1 MRKVVLCIGIILS
14 IVLLVSCESL
24 SYGSSDY
31 QSYGS
36 KNRYESTTYSS
47 KFSKDP
53 IDKTEKMVIWV
64 NNSDYNIQRPFE
76 LELKRLF
83 TNKGFN
89 VEIVSDYNY
98 TKDNLYSVI
107 DSIDPIWILEVKPSE
122 DGVIRTYQ
130 YGGGVSQIGFV
141 VEVYDWFSFDVMMKI
156 STTINGVHNN
166 QETYSSSLESV
177 SKLSS
182 KEIVNEFCKYL

>member
-1 MRKVVLCIGIILS
+1 MKKVVLCLCV
-14 IVLLVSCESL
+14 VLLVVLVSCETL
-24 SYGSSDY
+24 SSGSSGF
-31 QSYGS
+31 QSYSS

-76 LELKRLF
+76 LELKRLL
-83 TNKGFN
+83 TSKGFN

-107 DSIDPIWILEVKPSE
+107 DSLDPKWILEVRPNE
-122 DGVIRTYQ
+122 DGTIRTYK
-130 YGGGVSQIGFV
+130 YGGGVSEIGFV
-141 VEVYDWFSFDVMMKI
+141 VEVYDWFSFDVIMKI
-156 STTINGVHNN
+156 STTINGVQNN
-166 QETYSSSLESV
+166 EETYSSTLESI

-182 KEIVNEFCKYL
+182 GKIVEEFCKYL